1 MRDVTRYFSAVGDLL
16 LPRHCCVCGTVLGTE
31 ERTVCLGCLA
41 DMPLTRHWTAAENDM
56 STRFNALIADNPD
69 MRRDGGEV
77 LPYVR
82 AAALF
87 RFSKENGYTH
97 ICYNL
102 KYGRDLSG
110 GRFFAGMLGDRLGS
124 DLWFRHADA
133 VVPVPL
139 HWTRRLR
146 RGYNQSEVIAAELAR
161 KLGVR
166 MLPDLLVRIRRT
178 QTQTRLDVAA
188 KRLNVAG
195 AFAVNPKY
203 APLCPRG
210 EGSTMTEVQG
220 SQRVR
225 KAKEETEK
233 SKVRSKAV
241 QRGWNLENR
250 RGRKAKGG
258 SGDNKGRP
266 KMDLGQPPIRRI
278 ILVDDLF
285 TTGATLLNCY
295 KAVVQYFGTDVQVGI
310 ATLAVV

>member
-1 MRDVTRYFSAVGDLL
+1 
-16 LPRHCCVCGTVLGTE
+16 
-31 ERTVCLGCLA
+31 
-41 DMPLTRHWTAAENDM
+41 M
-56 STRFNALIADNPD
+56 STRFNALIADDPD

-110 GRFFAGMLGDRLGS
+110 GRFFAGMLGDRLRS
-124 DLWFRHADA
+124 DLWFRNADA
-133 VVPVPL
+133 VAPVPL

-203 APLCPRG
+203 GLLHPRG
-210 EGSTMTEVQG
+210 EVSTITEIQG
-220 SQRVR
+220 TQRV
-225 KAKEETEK
+225 TEM

-250 RGRKAKGG
+250 RRRKTTGG
-258 SGDNKGRP
+258 PEDNKGRP